1 MSRAAEYTMKHTPR
15 EPRNAKKARKCR
27 ENRKNSVARL
37 GLENYNAWQQN
48 RSALRQ
54 WLVKQIAERAI
65 QIFQSRRNES

>member
-1 MSRAAEYTMKHTPR
+1 MKPIPR
-15 EPRNAKKARKCR
+15 EPRHAKNTRKYR
-27 ENRKNSVARL
+27 ENGEISVARL
-37 GLENYNAWQQN
+37 GLENYNGWQQN

>member
-1 MSRAAEYTMKHTPR
+1 MKHTPR

-27 ENRKNSVARL
+27 DNRKISVARL
-37 GLENYNAWQQN
+37 GLENYNAWHQN

>member
-1 MSRAAEYTMKHTPR
+1 MSYAARYNMKPTPR
-15 EPRNAKKARKCR
+15 EPRHAKNTRKYR
-27 ENRKNSVARL
+27 ENREISVARL
-37 GLENYNAWQQN
+37 GLESYNAWQQN